1 MKVSQ
6 LTKHGLLVIA
16 ALLALSGCEQEG
28 PAEQAGE
35 NIDEAVEQAREEAQ
49 EASEQAMEKVE
60 EATDTL
66 EEKADSATD

>member
-1 MKVSQ
+1 MKVFY
-6 LTKHGLLVIA
+6 LTKYGILVVA

-35 NIDEAVEQAREEAQ
+35 NIDEAVEEVQEEAQ
-49 EASEQAMEKVE
+49 DAGEQAMDKVE
-60 EATDTL
+60 EATDKL

>member
-16 ALLALSGCEQEG
+16 GLLALSGCEQEG